1 MNEKNIINVKS
12 LKELVYD
19 YLREQINKHN
29 IQPGSAINM
38 DATAKKLGISKT
50 PLRDALIQLEMEGFV
65 TIAPRRGIFVNE
77 LTLEDIENFYQVIG
91 ALESSALANAVE
103 KLTDSVIQ
111 KMEVLNREMQQ
122 AIERDNFSLF
132 YKKNLKF
139 HNFFIDLS
147 KNDHLIRIVNNLKK
161 RLYDFPPQKIW
172 IKEWELSSVKEH
184 QEIVDFLKQGKFQE
198 AGNYIHGVHW
208 SSQVQHSFIMKYYFP
223 GKSEAGKKE

>member
-1 MNEKNIINVKS
+1 MKEKNIINVKS
-12 LKELVYD
+12 LKEQVYD

-29 IQPGSAINM
+29 IQPGAVINM

-65 TIAPRRGIFVNE
+65 TIAPRRGIYVNE

-91 ALESSALANAVE
+91 ALESSALAKAVE
-103 KLTDSVIQ
+103 KMSPSVID

-122 AIERDNFSLF
+122 AIERNNFNLF
-132 YKKNLKF
+132 YKKNLLF
-139 HNFFIDLS
+139 HNYFIDLS
-147 KNDHLIRIVNNLKK
+147 SNTHLIRIVNNLKK

-184 QEIVDFLKQGKFQE
+184 QEIVSFLKQGKFQD
-198 AGNYIHGVHW
+198 ASKYIHDVHW
-208 SSQVQHSFIMKYYFP
+208 SFSVQSSFIMKYYFP
-223 GKSEAGKKE
+223 LNG